1 MSLYLPVS
9 FAMPGFAFFYQDC
22 MWFSAT
28 PRNFLLFQIEG
39 RIAVVRGDENLYAP
53 ELNGEVY
60 IILLIDAV
68 LTAAW

>member
-1 MSLYLPVS
+1 
-9 FAMPGFAFFYQDC
+9 
-22 MWFSAT
+22 MWLAAT
-28 PRNFLLFQIEG
+28 PRNFLRFQIEG